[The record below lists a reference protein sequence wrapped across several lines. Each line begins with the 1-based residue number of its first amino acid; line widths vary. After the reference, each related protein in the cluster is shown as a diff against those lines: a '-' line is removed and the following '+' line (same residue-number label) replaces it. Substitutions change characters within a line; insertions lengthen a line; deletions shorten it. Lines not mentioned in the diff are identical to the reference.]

1 MALKHADELRRLRR
15 EKHPPK
21 ITYKDILEM
30 IEKELDKA
38 VENNKAT
45 VELRILSEDTSVY
58 DLQEATKT
66 LRTVYGY
73 KISPDIRDIYPD
85 GTTWVITC
93 SNF

>member
-21 ITYKDILEM
+21 IACKGILEM

-38 VENNKAT
+38 VENNKAS

-58 DLQEATKT
+58 DLQEATKI

-73 KISPDIRDIYPD
+73 KVSPDIRDIYPD